1 VAYPQD
7 EDAITID
14 DQFFLGHDRSLLL
27 KPVTS
32 EGAKEV
38 SVYLSDSEPF
48 YDYFSGQLYK
58 GPGRTAIPVTL
69 ETIPLLQRG
78 GSIIT
83 RRDLVRRSAPL
94 MWRDPITLVIAL
106 DSNGE
111 AQGTLYTDDGETY
124 DFEKGDYLW
133 RSFEF
138 KPTSKGKTATYALHS
153 SDISGRPDNDWTR
166 KSQPIVIRTIVVL
179 GLPSE
184 PKCIRDAASEI
195 GLPFAW
201 AAATT
206 STFKTTTHSSNLTI
220 EDAELPL
227 TKDWTLTFG
236 SEACATA
243 ATTSR
248 PLSSLQS
255 DLCPPN
261 HFRCENSGHKPACLL
276 LSRVNDGI
284 CDPSCCDG
292 SDEFDG
298 KVECR
303 NRCAE
308 VGSLFRKERDESL
321 RKHRVGAKQR
331 DVYIK
336 TGKQEKDRLEKELTQ
351 LQISLTTLESTSAR
365 LQAVL
370 KDTEAQSAEEIT
382 RKKQSRLYRRL
393 EEHQAAI
400 RDLRQSR
407 SGLRDDLDTLK
418 RILDDLQK
426 GYNPNYQDMAVKGAV
441 KGFEEWQKEHGVIAA
456 DPSEEDGD
464 EASPVPAGA
473 EAVAD
478 KWSDA
483 QLQELEGEDL
493 LALIES
499 SEISASQYEGVVN
512 RALFGH

>member
-1 VAYPQD
+1 
-7 EDAITID
+7 
-14 DQFFLGHDRSLLL
+14 
-27 KPVTS
+27 
-32 EGAKEV
+32 
-38 SVYLSDSEPF
+38 
-48 YDYFSGQLYK
+48 
-58 GPGRTAIPVTL
+58 
-69 ETIPLLQRG
+69 
-78 GSIIT
+78 
-83 RRDLVRRSAPL
+83 
-94 MWRDPITLVIAL
+94 
-106 DSNGE
+106 
-111 AQGTLYTDDGETY
+111 
-124 DFEKGDYLW
+124 
-133 RSFEF
+133 
-138 KPTSKGKTATYALHS
+138 
-153 SDISGRPDNDWTR
+153 
-166 KSQPIVIRTIVVL
+166 
-179 GLPSE
+179 
-184 PKCIRDAASEI
+184 
-195 GLPFAW
+195 
-201 AAATT
+201 
-206 STFKTTTHSSNLTI
+206 
-220 EDAELPL
+220 
-227 TKDWTLTFG
+227 
-236 SEACATA
+236 
-243 ATTSR
+243 
-248 PLSSLQS
+248 
-255 DLCPPN
+255 
-261 HFRCENSGHKPACLL
+261 
-276 LSRVNDGI
+276 VNDGI

-407 SGLRDDLDTLK
+407 AGLRDDLDTLK